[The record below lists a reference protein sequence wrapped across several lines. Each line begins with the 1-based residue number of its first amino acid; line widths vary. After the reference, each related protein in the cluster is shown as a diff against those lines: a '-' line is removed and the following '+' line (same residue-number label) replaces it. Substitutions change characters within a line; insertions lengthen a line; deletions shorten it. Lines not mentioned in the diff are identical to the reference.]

1 MREFEGLGFRIRV
14 PSPPATHCPTP
25 TLALAPTIT
34 HITTHAHT
42 HTRTPTPTH
51 THTHSHSSMQ
61 TRSILK
67 PYSPMKRDLRT
78 SEVTRYCGQSCPLT
92 PTPTHTCAHTP
103 IPTHPT
109 RTCSRVQTRRKSIPC
124 TKNSQRSRGS
134 QATRYYKNSRKPVD
148 SGLCRADVQGA
159 LINDICLH

>member
-92 PTPTHTCAHTP
+92 HTYTHVRAHP
-103 IPTHPT
+103 HTHPPHT
-109 RTCSRVQTRRKSIPC
+109 NMQSCADAEK
-124 TKNSQRSRGS
+124 
-134 QATRYYKNSRKPVD
+134 VD
-148 SGLCRADVQGA
+148 S
-159 LINDICLH
+159 LHKKLSKISRLASNPVLQKFSKASR